1 MNNNAPWLYIT
12 LQGEN
17 CADYVRKAL
26 DKQKITVEN
35 VTDFSSCFAE
45 PPGAELTFNFDDVT
59 INDAA
64 FDEVDIGMTYVQHRI
79 QTQIC

>member
-1 MNNNAPWLYIT
+1 M
-12 LQGEN
+12 
-17 CADYVRKAL
+17 RKAL

-64 FDEVDIGMTYVQHRI
+64 FDEVDIGMTYV
-79 QTQIC
+79 